1 VYANERLLCSPHVSG
16 VHVSGINHMY
26 SLTCV
31 CSFTGCVD
39 NFHVG
44 SCLEMVDSSL
54 FDFSALTG
62 TNMNVCFVT
71 LDNKT
76 SFTSRYFMKMSNIR
90 NGYPMSLT
98 KVYLAVCSLKVYVNI
113 CIFFALLADDVLS
126 CPHRLLRMIC
136 VYHVQL

>member
-1 VYANERLLCSPHVSG
+1 
-16 VHVSGINHMY
+16 
-26 SLTCV
+26 
-31 CSFTGCVD
+31 
-39 NFHVG
+39 
-44 SCLEMVDSSL
+44 MVDSSL
-54 FDFSALTG
+54 FEISVLTC
-62 TNMNVCFVT
+62 TNRNVCFVT

-136 VYHVQL
+136 VYHVQLWPNIWLLVQHCAYSTGPSVVFTHQTYWFSIRAQKGSDWSPLSLC